1 MPNTIADVDAALA
14 RLKGLALHDDES
26 CQAGNAENPIQI
38 LDFDEISS
46 IRRTPKKPQ
55 AFSFRIL
62 PKDEKPRTPLEAIA
76 LQSPA
81 GTSSPAAFSSP
92 ITIASSIRT
101 VSSVDSPRNRRI
113 APKRRVIYSSDEE
126 EEVRPYVGSSPSTS
140 LDGENKGPIGRIIGK
155 KTLGKERRLFVDVEA
170 KSSRGELPSEGED
183 GGYDT
188 PGSLRDFVVDDS
200 VVEYET
206 DASRRDM
213 HLHLRDPVEVS
224 SDEEPWDR
232 RQVGSAGP
240 IVLSSDDD
248 DDDDENRISGPS
260 TSPIKTVL
268 SAKAKREWNKIKHR
282 LADNLVQELNEN
294 VFLGRLPEIPLEWS
308 SRLLTTAGRA
318 HRRRLQP
325 GETLPQV
332 RIELA
337 EKILDDEG
345 EQMYRPISCR
355 VYRADALRWFLFVD
369 RLNRTLAHELC
380 HVATWIISGDL
391 KNPHG
396 ANFKA
401 WGSKVNRYRPDIV
414 VTVNWESC
422 NVMLTEADLDG
433 SVAFVG
439 RL

>member
-1 MPNTIADVDAALA
+1 
-14 RLKGLALHDDES
+14 
-26 CQAGNAENPIQI
+26 
-38 LDFDEISS
+38 
-46 IRRTPKKPQ
+46 
-55 AFSFRIL
+55 
-62 PKDEKPRTPLEAIA
+62 
-76 LQSPA
+76 
-81 GTSSPAAFSSP
+81 
-92 ITIASSIRT
+92 
-101 VSSVDSPRNRRI
+101 
-113 APKRRVIYSSDEE
+113 
-126 EEVRPYVGSSPSTS
+126 
-140 LDGENKGPIGRIIGK
+140 
-155 KTLGKERRLFVDVEA
+155 
-170 KSSRGELPSEGED
+170 
-183 GGYDT
+183 
-188 PGSLRDFVVDDS
+188 
-200 VVEYET
+200 
-206 DASRRDM
+206 M

-224 SDEEPWDR
+224 SDDELLDR

-268 SAKAKREWNKIKHR
+268 SAKAKREWNKIKHQ

-337 EKILDDEG
+337 EKILDDE
-345 EQMYRPISCR
+345 
-355 VYRADALRWFLFVD
+355 D

-414 VTVNWESC
+414 VTTKHNYKIAYKYYWRCEKTTCGKIFGRHSKC
-422 NVMLTEADLDG
+422 KNRTKWGDCASQLDP
-433 SVAFVG
+433 VPHN
-439 RL
+439 

>member
-1 MPNTIADVDAALA
+1 
-14 RLKGLALHDDES
+14 
-26 CQAGNAENPIQI
+26 
-38 LDFDEISS
+38 
-46 IRRTPKKPQ
+46 
-55 AFSFRIL
+55 
-62 PKDEKPRTPLEAIA
+62 
-76 LQSPA
+76 
-81 GTSSPAAFSSP
+81 
-92 ITIASSIRT
+92 
-101 VSSVDSPRNRRI
+101 
-113 APKRRVIYSSDEE
+113 
-126 EEVRPYVGSSPSTS
+126 
-140 LDGENKGPIGRIIGK
+140 
-155 KTLGKERRLFVDVEA
+155 VDVEA
-170 KSSRGELPSEGED
+170 KSSRGALPSEGED

-224 SDEEPWDR
+224 SDEEPLDR

-268 SAKAKREWNKIKHR
+268 SAKAKREWNKIKHQ

-345 EQMYRPISCR
+345 EQMYRPVSCR
-355 VYRADALRWFLFVD
+355 VYRADALRCFLFVD

-391 KNPHG
+391 ENPHG

-414 VTVNWESC
+414 VTVSRECLAMRCLRRLIS
-422 NVMLTEADLDG
+422 MARLP
-433 SVAFVG
+433 FVG
-439 RL
+439 HCRRSTITRSHTRFAQARRIEPARPLISFRMTVLLAMRKDNVRQDLWSTFEM